1 MTTCV
6 AGKWGNC
13 SVQKASSDTCFV
25 GNDDSC
31 NGTANEGCDCTGF
44 PLPNPAGS
52 GLPNQ
57 VMYDTSMPDVVLD
70 GVTGLMWQR
79 KVPDGDYTQ
88 LQASAYC
95 TTTVKG
101 LGGFSDWRLPSPLEL
116 GSLVDT
122 SSSDA
127 INQAFLS
134 VPASSASSIFWTDT
148 PVVGNA
154 TSHWI
159 VNFDG
164 GITGQQPNSSG
175 YKGSVRCVR
184 RPAVKRCSQPGAR
197 YMSVG
202 TGIVLDTMTGLRWQ
216 TSGPSTQM
224 AWSEATSYCSALGG
238 GYRLP
243 SVNELSSLVDRTRPA
258 GIMIDTS
265 VFPGTGSSFYWTSS
279 ASYDPDPNPM
289 FPAKWVVDFNRGST
303 SRKSSYAGSDTWY
316 VRCVRDL

>member
-1 MTTCV
+1 
-6 AGKWGNC
+6 
-13 SVQKASSDTCFV
+13 
-25 GNDDSC
+25 
-31 NGTANEGCDCTGF
+31 
-44 PLPNPAGS
+44 
-52 GLPNQ
+52 
-57 VMYDTSMPDVVLD
+57 
-70 GVTGLMWQR
+70 
-79 KVPDGDYTQ
+79 
-88 LQASAYC
+88 
-95 TTTVKG
+95 
-101 LGGFSDWRLPSPLEL
+101 
-116 GSLVDT
+116 
-122 SSSDA
+122 
-127 INQAFLS
+127 
-134 VPASSASSIFWTDT
+134 
-148 PVVGNA
+148 
-154 TSHWI
+154 
-159 VNFDG
+159 
-164 GITGQQPNSSG
+164 
-175 YKGSVRCVR
+175 
-184 RPAVKRCSQPGAR
+184 
-197 YMSVG
+197 MSVG